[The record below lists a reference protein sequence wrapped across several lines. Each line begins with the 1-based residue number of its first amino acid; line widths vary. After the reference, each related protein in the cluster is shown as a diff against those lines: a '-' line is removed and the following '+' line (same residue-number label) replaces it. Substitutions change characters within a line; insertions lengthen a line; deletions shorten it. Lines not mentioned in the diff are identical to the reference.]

1 MMGQRWSYASQMQEV
16 AKKSKGSAQGGERSG
31 FWESEWNWKVMALS
45 LPFGV
50 PAWFSYSPPSAS
62 ISLTGIGR

>member
-1 MMGQRWSYASQMQEV
+1 MGQSGSHASQMQDV

-31 FWESEWNWKVMALS
+31 FLESEWNWKVMALS

-50 PAWFSYSPPSAS
+50 PAWFSYSAPPQPLSV
-62 ISLTGIGR
+62 